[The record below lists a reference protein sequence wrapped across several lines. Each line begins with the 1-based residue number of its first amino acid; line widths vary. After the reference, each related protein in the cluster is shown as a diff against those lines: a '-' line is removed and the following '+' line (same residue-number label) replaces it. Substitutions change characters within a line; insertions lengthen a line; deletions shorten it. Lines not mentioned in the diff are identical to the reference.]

1 MSVKNHIV
9 TWFGIGCFVVAIGCG
24 VVMLAVH

>member
-1 MSVKNHIV
+1 MSVKNHII

-24 VVMLAVH
+24 VVVLAAH